1 MMTPE
6 VAGFI
11 LLICSA
17 LTGLIV
23 EAVKKMVEVHKPNI
37 VAAIVSTIV
46 GVVVPIGYVLA
57 SKISFSIEVILYIIS
72 IMVLSWLIAM
82 LGYDKVIQ
90 TILQIKEKK

>member
-37 VAAIVSTIV
+37 VAAIVSVIV

-57 SKISFSIEVILYIIS
+57 SKIPFSIEVILYIVS